1 MYQYILPDAGEGTH
15 ESAIMSWAANV
26 GDKVEEDQT
35 LLEIESDKA
44 VVELPSPITGYLAK
58 IYVEA
63 GDTGIVGQPIADIAE
78 TEEELNAVLK
88 GGGQDATM
96 DDSKKESPVPATDL
110 SQKDLDQETPQAQ
123 EQDQPSPATEKK
135 EAAKNDQPKEEK
147 DIRSLAIPRVRR
159 YARTKNVD
167 LLQVTGTGKHG
178 RISMED
184 VDAFIANGGA
194 ETKTSV
200 ATQILQPVD
209 STLSQSKKEVEPE
222 TEQPSESQDTKH
234 DHKGKSNHE
243 EFAEVVE
250 KMPSIRRTIADALA
264 KSSSQVAQVTVFDQV
279 EVDALVA
286 HRNRM
291 KVLAADRDIKLTF
304 TSYLVKALVAMLKRF
319 PDLNVSLDMDKN
331 EISHHQYYNIGV
343 ATDTPRGLMVPMIRH
358 AERKSLFDIAEE
370 IADISQKARDGKISN
385 ADMGK
390 GSISVTNVGA
400 AATAGVW
407 STPIINLPEIAILN
421 VGRIDKV
428 FMPDQEGNPVLKN
441 VMKISFAFDHRA
453 IDGVY
458 AQKAIN
464 LLKSYLND
472 PDLLLAEG

>member
-15 ESAIMSWAANV
+15 ESVVMSWAV
-26 GDKVEEDQT
+26 GVGEKINEDDT

-63 GDTGIVGQPIADIAE
+63 GDTGIVGEPIADIAE
-78 TEEELNAVLK
+78 TEEKLK
-88 GGGQDATM
+88 AYQSGGEPPKPET
-96 DDSKKESPVPATDL
+96 KKEEAPVVEEVVSTQSTSA
-110 SQKDLDQETPQAQ
+110 PQA
-123 EQDQPSPATEKK
+123 TK
-135 EAAKNDQPKEEK
+135 EVDESV
-147 DIRSLAIPRVRR
+147 DIRTLAVPRVRR
-159 YARTKNVD
+159 YARTKGVD
-167 LLQVTGTGKHG
+167 IRLIEGTGNHG
-178 RISMED
+178 KVTIED
-184 VDAFIANGGA
+184 IDRFVENPVTVKESTTEKVIPAA
-194 ETKTSV
+194 ET
-200 ATQILQPVD
+200 
-209 STLSQSKKEVEPE
+209 QS
-222 TEQPSESQDTKH
+222 
-234 DHKGKSNHE
+234 
-243 EFAEVVE
+243 VVE
-250 KMPSIRRTIADALA
+250 KASPKVVSGDDFPETIEKLPAIRRTIADALS
-264 KSSSQVAQVTVFDQV
+264 KSSSEVAQVTVFDQV

-286 HRNRM
+286 HRNKM

-304 TSYLVKALVAMLKRF
+304 TPYLVKALVGLLKHF
-319 PDLNVSLDMDKN
+319 PDLNVSLDMANN
-331 EISHHQYYNIGV
+331 EIIHHHYYNIGV

-358 AERKSLFDIAEE
+358 AERKSLFDIAQE
-370 IADISQKARDGKISN
+370 IADISQKARDGKLAAS
-385 ADMGK
+385 DMGK
-390 GSISVTNVGA
+390 GSMSVTNVGA

-428 FMPDQEGNPVLKN
+428 FLPDEEGNPVLKQ

-464 LLKSYLND
+464 LLKSYLSD

>member
-1 MYQYILPDAGEGTH
+1 GEGTH
-15 ESAIMSWAANV
+15 ESAIMSWNASV
-26 GDKVEEDQT
+26 GDKIVEDVT

-44 VVELPSPITGYLAK
+44 VVELPSPISGYLAK

-63 GDTGIVGQPIADIAE
+63 GDIGIVGQPIADIAE
-78 TEEELNAVLK
+78 TEEELKAYLSGGEKPAPTQTEAKVEEAV
-88 GGGQDATM
+88 QDEKSEPAVSPEKI
-96 DDSKKESPVPATDL
+96 DSSI
-110 SQKDLDQETPQAQ
+110 
-123 EQDQPSPATEKK
+123 
-135 EAAKNDQPKEEK
+135 
-147 DIRSLAIPRVRR
+147 DIRHLVVPRVRK
-159 YARTKNVD
+159 YARSKDVD
-167 LLQVTGTGKHG
+167 LHLVPASGSNGKVT
-178 RISMED
+178 IED
-184 VDAFIANGGA
+184 IDKFLANGGA
-194 ETKTSV
+194 
-200 ATQILQPVD
+200 
-209 STLSQSKKEVEPE
+209 SQVPASEPE
-222 TEQPSESQDTKH
+222 AVQTVAEPVRKEEDL
-234 DHKGKSNHE
+234 HKPTVSTE

-250 KMPSIRRTIADALA
+250 KIPSIRRTIADALA
-264 KSSSQVAQVTVFDQV
+264 KSSTEVAQVTVFDQV

-286 HRNRM
+286 HRNKM
-291 KVLAADRDIKLTF
+291 KVLAAEKDIKLTF
-304 TSYLVKALVAMLKRF
+304 TPYFVKALVAMLKRF
-319 PDLNVSLDMDKN
+319 PDLNVSLDMEKN

-343 ATDTPRGLMVPMIRH
+343 ATDTPRGLMVPMVRH
-358 AERKSLFDIAEE
+358 AERKSLFDIAQE
-370 IADISQKARDGKISN
+370 ISEISQKARDGKLGT

-428 FMPDQEGNPVLKN
+428 FLPDEEGNPVLKN

-464 LLKSYLND
+464 LLKTYLND

>member
-15 ESAIMSWAANV
+15 ESVIMSWAAKV
-26 GDKVEEDQT
+26 GDKITEDQV

-63 GDTGIVGQPIADIAE
+63 GDTGIVGEPIADIAE
-78 TEEELNAVLK
+78 TEEELKSYLA
-88 GGGQDATM
+88 GGGASSAPAPKAEKTEVATSEVKETEVPKTDSVPEIVVKEV
-96 DDSKKESPVPATDL
+96 DDSVDVRT
-110 SQKDLDQETPQAQ
+110 
-123 EQDQPSPATEKK
+123 
-135 EAAKNDQPKEEK
+135 
-147 DIRSLAIPRVRR
+147 LAVPRVRR
-159 YARTKNVD
+159 YARSKGVD
-167 LLQVTGTGKHG
+167 IRAIQGTGNHG
-178 RISMED
+178 KVTMED
-184 VDAFIANGGA
+184 VDNFLAHGP
-194 ETKTSV
+194 SV
-200 ATQILQPVD
+200 KASSAKDDAKSEQTAATA
-209 STLSQSKKEVEPE
+209 STQKVVS
-222 TEQPSESQDTKH
+222 
-234 DHKGKSNHE
+234 GE
-243 EFAEVVE
+243 EYPEVVE
-250 KMPSIRRTIADALA
+250 KLSSMRRTIADALS
-264 KSSSQVAQVTVFDQV
+264 KSSTEVAQVTVFDQA

-286 HRNRM
+286 HRNKM
-291 KVLAADRDIKLTF
+291 KVLAAERDIKLTF
-304 TSYLVKALVAMLKRF
+304 TPYLVKALVGMLKQF

-343 ATDTPRGLMVPMIRH
+343 ATDTPRGLVVPMIRH
-358 AERKSLFDIAEE
+358 ADRKSLFDIAKEISE
-370 IADISQKARDGKISN
+370 IAQKARDGKIS
-385 ADMGK
+385 ASDMGK

-428 FMPDQEGNPVLKN
+428 FVPDEEGNPVLKQ

-464 LLKSYLND
+464 LLKKYLSD
-472 PDLLLAEG
+472 PDLLLAEGG

>member
-15 ESAIMSWAANV
+15 ESVIMAWTANV
-26 GDKVEEDQT
+26 GDKVTEDKT

-44 VVELPSPITGYLAK
+44 VVELPSPISGFLAK

-63 GDTGIVGQPIADIAE
+63 GDTGIVGEPIADIAE
-78 TEEELNAVLK
+78 TEEELKEYLASGNGSASSQAPAAVSS
-88 GGGQDATM
+88 
-96 DDSKKESPVPATDL
+96 SKTEAPVEGKTESPKQTAIVEVDSSVDVRL
-110 SQKDLDQETPQAQ
+110 
-123 EQDQPSPATEKK
+123 
-135 EAAKNDQPKEEK
+135 
-147 DIRSLAIPRVRR
+147 LAVPRVRK
-159 YARTKNVD
+159 YARSKEVD
-167 LLQVTGTGKHG
+167 LRLVKGSGNNGK
-178 RISMED
+178 ITMED
-184 VDAFIANGGA
+184 VDAFLANGGA
-194 ETKTSV
+194 TQVAQDQEQASKVHEEVAEEKAVAAPKVTS
-200 ATQILQPVD
+200 
-209 STLSQSKKEVEPE
+209 
-222 TEQPSESQDTKH
+222 
-234 DHKGKSNHE
+234 E

-250 KMPSIRRTIADALA
+250 KMPAIRRTIADALA
-264 KSSSQVAQVTVFDQV
+264 KSTSEVAQVTVFDQA

-286 HRNRM
+286 HRNKM
-291 KVLAADRDIKLTF
+291 KVIAAEKGIKLTF
-304 TSYLVKALVAMLKRF
+304 TPYLVKALVAMLKRF
-319 PDLNVSLDMDKN
+319 PDLNVSINMDKN

-343 ATDTPRGLMVPMIRH
+343 ATDTPRGLMVPMIRN

-370 IADISQKARDGKISN
+370 ISEISQKARDGKLGT

-421 VGRIDKV
+421 VGRIDKI
-428 FMPDQEGNPVLKN
+428 FMPDAEGNPVLKN

-458 AQKAIN
+458 AQQAIN
-464 LLKSYLND
+464 LLKSYLSD

>member
-15 ESAIMSWAANV
+15 ESVIMAWTANV
-26 GDKVEEDQT
+26 GDKVTEDET

-44 VVELPSPITGYLAK
+44 VVELPSPISGYLAK

-63 GDTGIVGQPIADIAE
+63 GDTGIVGEPIADIVE
-78 TEEELNAVLK
+78 TEAELKEYL
-88 GGGQDATM
+88 ATNNGEAS
-96 DDSKKESPVPATDL
+96 SKVPVETSA
-110 SQKDLDQETPQAQ
+110 SKETPQV
-123 EQDQPSPATEKK
+123 
-135 EAAKNDQPKEEK
+135 EEK
-147 DIRSLAIPRVRR
+147 AATTNQTVVAQVDSSTDIRLLAVPRVRK
-159 YARTKNVD
+159 YARSKHVD
-167 LLQVTGTGKHG
+167 LHAVNGTGNNGK
-178 RISMED
+178 ITMED
-184 VDAFIANGGA
+184 IDNFLANGGA
-194 ETKTSV
+194 TQVAQVKEEISERHEEVTEEKAVAASV
-200 ATQILQPVD
+200 AT
-209 STLSQSKKEVEPE
+209 K
-222 TEQPSESQDTKH
+222 
-234 DHKGKSNHE
+234 E

-250 KMPSIRRTIADALA
+250 KIPAIRRTIADALA
-264 KSSSQVAQVTVFDQV
+264 KSSSEVAQVTVFDQA

-286 HRNRM
+286 HRNKM
-291 KVLAADRDIKLTF
+291 KVIAAEKGIKLTF
-304 TSYLVKALVAMLKRF
+304 TPYLVKALVAMLKHF
-319 PDLNVSLDMDKN
+319 PDLNVSINMAKN

-343 ATDTPRGLMVPMIRH
+343 ATDTPRGLMVPMIRN
-358 AERKSLFDIAEE
+358 AERKSLFDIAKE
-370 IADISQKARDGKISN
+370 ITEISQKARDGKLGT

-428 FMPDQEGNPVLKN
+428 FMPDEEGNPVLKN

-458 AQKAIN
+458 AQEAIN
-464 LLKSYLND
+464 LLKSYLSD

>member
-15 ESAIMSWAANV
+15 ESVIMSWTAKV
-26 GDKVEEDQT
+26 GDKVVEDTT

-44 VVELPSPITGYLAK
+44 VVELPSPISGYLAK

-63 GDTGIVGQPIADIAE
+63 GDTGIVGEPIADIVE
-78 TEEELNAVLK
+78 TEEELKAYLA
-88 GGGQDATM
+88 GGDNSA
-96 DDSKKESPVPATDL
+96 A
-110 SQKDLDQETPQAQ
+110 
-123 EQDQPSPATEKK
+123 SPAPAAS
-135 EAAKNDQPKEEK
+135 EAPKEEAPVEEK
-147 DIRSLAIPRVRR
+147 TEAPKQVAVAQVDPSVDVRLLAVPRVRK
-159 YARTKNVD
+159 YARSKDVD
-167 LLQVTGTGKHG
+167 LRLVNGSGNNGK
-178 RISMED
+178 ITIED
-184 VDAFIANGGA
+184 VDAFLANGGA
-194 ETKTSV
+194 AQV
-200 ATQILQPVD
+200 AQVQEQAP
-209 STLSQSKKEVEPE
+209 EVHEEVAEEKAVAAPKA
-222 TEQPSESQDTKH
+222 T
-234 DHKGKSNHE
+234 NE

-264 KSSSQVAQVTVFDQV
+264 KSSSEVAQVTVFDQA

-286 HRNRM
+286 HRNKM
-291 KVLAADRDIKLTF
+291 KVIAAEKGIKLTF
-304 TSYLVKALVAMLKRF
+304 TPYLVKALVAMLKRF
-319 PDLNVSLDMDKN
+319 PDLNVSIDMDKN

-343 ATDTPRGLMVPMIRH
+343 ATDTPRGLMVPMIRN
-358 AERKSLFDIAEE
+358 AERKSLFDIAQE
-370 IADISQKARDGKISN
+370 ISEISQKARDGKLGT

-421 VGRIDKV
+421 VGRIDKI
-428 FMPDQEGNPVLKN
+428 FMPDEEGNPVLKN

-458 AQKAIN
+458 AQQAIN
-464 LLKSYLND
+464 LLKSYLSD